1 MKTSFQL
8 GEIHVELEKKNIKN
22 IHLSVYPP
30 DGAVRVSAPS
40 RMTTDRIR
48 IFTIQKLDWIKRQQ
62 RKLQA
67 QEREMPRDY
76 KNKESHYL
84 WGKRYLMKI
93 VKSEG
98 GDHLTLDHKH
108 ITLHMAETATEVKK
122 AALLEKHYRD
132 ELRESAQRMIN
143 LWVEKIG
150 VELDRFY
157 IQGMKTKWGSCSPHN
172 KSIRLNLEL
181 AKKPPECLEYIVV
194 HELIHLI
201 EPTHNDRFIA
211 LLERHMPLWRHHRDE
226 LNRLPVKHESWKY

>member
-1 MKTSFQL
+1 MD
-8 GEIHVELEKKNIKN
+8 LEKKNIKN

-40 RMTTDRIR
+40 RMSTDLIR
-48 IFTIQKLDWIKRQQ
+48 IFTIQKLDWVKKQQ
-62 RKLQA
+62 RKLLA

-84 WGKRYLMKI
+84 WGKRYLMKL
-93 VKSEG
+93 VKAEG
-98 GDHLTLDHKH
+98 VNHITLDHKH
-108 ITLHMAETATEVKK
+108 LTLHMSETATEAQK
-122 AALLEKHYRD
+122 ASLLEKHYRA
-132 ELRESAQRMIN
+132 ELRVSAQRMIDF
-143 LWVEKIG
+143 WVKKIG
-150 VELDRFY
+150 VELDRFF

-201 EPTHNDRFIA
+201 EPTHNERFIA
-211 LLERHMPLWRHHRDE
+211 LLELHMPRWRHHRDE